1 MKIVLKPNTVIT
13 MIGCSHSG
21 KSVMSYHIKQYLE
34 SIGKSCVILESDR
47 LRKEMLHLPLDANI
61 PTAEGFAISELVFKK
76 LKTDLNYYMQS
87 QCNTDVIIVDT
98 TGLDLSFREEI
109 AKITKSNDYVNQA
122 LIFQLSKQVVFSR
135 LYGEESEVSYKKFY
149 IEKQLKRLKEKVLPK
164 FNKHDYITVNRIN
177 DNQYDSLE
185 FVYED
190 KTNVLKLKDSVH
202 AFYGDVHQQIKEL
215 KSLHSKMKELSC
227 SSHILIGDYI
237 DKDDESSLIET
248 LDFVYYECVNG
259 KMKLIKGNHEEYVYR
274 KLIDSNYVYEENE
287 ETQYFTS
294 LKYLVDEKNDVFKKM
309 FIELYEKYTY
319 DYAEIKNDRN
329 YAIISHSPCLERYL
343 GKHSPKALKKMRN
356 TRFFQNDDEGNKLPA
371 MASMKDILDESAS
384 NKVLHVFGHVEC
396 GKDFHVYKNKICIDT
411 ACGKGGYLT
420 ALLYNVD
427 SGKKEFYYE
436 KSHKE
441 ALKPIYDFSYHIK
454 PWTNKKIDLSP
465 EQEKRLRR
473 IVKADPAFISGTVS
487 PSPSNLK
494 GDISLESVET
504 AIELFKSRNIN
515 KVIAQKKHMGSR
527 CQVYLFKDRESC
539 YATSRNGFKIN
550 KPEIESIIDKEYEKY
565 KGKYDHLLIT
575 DNELMPWR
583 FLGAGLIDNSF
594 MPYYTAVNA
603 DFNKIKNSGL
613 SRFLDIKDETYD
625 NIEKFNIQAN
635 IYGKHDEGYLETF
648 GIVYKDGQELITAD
662 QSEILPSYGI
672 DFVEYDLNDEKDVIS
687 LKNFYTETIKDGIT
701 EGIVIKPLQ
710 WKKDDIPCI
719 KVRNEEY
726 LRIVYGFDYTS
737 KLQKYA
743 EDKNISHKLKLSIVE
758 QNLNLTLLNA
768 YAENNKE
775 LQKEIYSLLIVEFE
789 KEVGLDPRL

>member
-1 MKIVLKPNTVIT
+1 
-13 MIGCSHSG
+13 
-21 KSVMSYHIKQYLE
+21 
-34 SIGKSCVILESDR
+34 
-47 LRKEMLHLPLDANI
+47 
-61 PTAEGFAISELVFKK
+61 
-76 LKTDLNYYMQS
+76 
-87 QCNTDVIIVDT
+87 
-98 TGLDLSFREEI
+98 
-109 AKITKSNDYVNQA
+109 
-122 LIFQLSKQVVFSR
+122 
-135 LYGEESEVSYKKFY
+135 
-149 IEKQLKRLKEKVLPK
+149 
-164 FNKHDYITVNRIN
+164 
-177 DNQYDSLE
+177 
-185 FVYED
+185 
-190 KTNVLKLKDSVH
+190 
-202 AFYGDVHQQIKEL
+202 
-215 KSLHSKMKELSC
+215 MKELSC

-259 KMKLIKGNHEEYVYR
+259 KMKLINGNHEEYVYR

-343 GKHSPKALKKMRN
+343 GKHSPKALKMMRN

-565 KGKYDHLLIT
+565 KGKYDH
-575 DNELMPWR
+575 
-583 FLGAGLIDNSF
+583 
-594 MPYYTAVNA
+594 
-603 DFNKIKNSGL
+603 
-613 SRFLDIKDETYD
+613 
-625 NIEKFNIQAN
+625 Q
-635 IYGKHDEGYLETF
+635 
-648 GIVYKDGQELITAD
+648 
-662 QSEILPSYGI
+662 
-672 DFVEYDLNDEKDVIS
+672 
-687 LKNFYTETIKDGIT
+687 
-701 EGIVIKPLQ
+701 
-710 WKKDDIPCI
+710 
-719 KVRNEEY
+719 
-726 LRIVYGFDYTS
+726 
-737 KLQKYA
+737 
-743 EDKNISHKLKLSIVE
+743 
-758 QNLNLTLLNA
+758 
-768 YAENNKE
+768 
-775 LQKEIYSLLIVEFE
+775 
-789 KEVGLDPRL
+789 